1 MSAATNI
8 PLREPVELPPAAQ
21 VEGVE
26 FRRRVKSISRHSTVY
41 FAGTVFTALS
51 GYFFKIYLARTLGA
65 EALGLYA
72 LGISIVGVIGL
83 FNSVGLPTAGARF
96 ISEYSTQGDFTRL
109 GAFLRGALSLLGF
122 GNIVLGAV
130 LLVAMPSIAV
140 RFYHTPALASYSW
153 SFAAIMLLGVLNA
166 FLGQCMAG
174 FSAVAARTII
184 THFTGTSATILMAVV
199 PISLRFGL
207 RGYLV
212 AQVASAALVF
222 GCLAYS
228 VWKLTP
234 PPARATGGFGRIE
247 KRVVAFSATTFGI
260 AVVHFVLG
268 QADKITLGY
277 CLNAKEVGIY
287 SVSIA
292 VAGFVPI
299 ALTSVNQIFSPM
311 IAELHSS
318 GSHELLQRL
327 YVWIT
332 KWVLV
337 VTIPLAAALIIFAAP
352 VMTVFGSGFR
362 SGAAVLVVCA
372 IAQVVNC
379 AAGSVGFLLLMS
391 GNQMALMKIQAVN
404 AVVMVLISIALVPRI
419 GIVGAALGL
428 SASVV
433 GTNAWCLLE
442 VRKRLSLFPYNRSY
456 IKIVLSS
463 VVTMAVLVLQRSF
476 FAHDSWR
483 AAGVA
488 LPLAY
493 IVFLGTM
500 LMMGFDVEDR
510 KLARM
515 ALAKI
520 WGGENGGSNEQHA

>member
-1 MSAATNI
+1 MST
-8 PLREPVELPPAAQ
+8 AAQ
-21 VEGVE
+21 IIAERPNPAVVSAETAE
-26 FRRRVKSISRHSTVY
+26 FRQRVKSISRHSTVY
-41 FAGTVFTALS
+41 FAGTLFTALS

-96 ISEYSTQGDFTRL
+96 VSEYSSQGNYARL
-109 GAFLRGALSLLGF
+109 GAFLRGAISLLGF
-122 GNIVLGAV
+122 GNFVLGAV
-130 LLVAMPSIAV
+130 LLLAMPAIAV
-140 RFYHTPALASYSW
+140 RFYHTPVLASYSW

-174 FSAVAARTII
+174 FSAVARRTVI
-184 THFTGTSATILMAVV
+184 THFAGTSATILLAVV
-199 PISLRFGL
+199 LISLHFGL
-207 RGYLV
+207 GGYLV
-212 AQVASAALVF
+212 AQVASAALVLT
-222 GCLAYS
+222 CLAYS

-234 PPARATGGFGRIE
+234 PQARAMRGFGHIE

-260 AVVHFVLG
+260 AVVHFVLA

-277 CLNAKEVGIY
+277 YLNPKQVGIY
-287 SVSIA
+287 AVSIA

-311 IAELHSS
+311 IAELHST
-318 GSHELLQRL
+318 GNHQLLQRL
-327 YVWIT
+327 YAWLT

-337 VTIPLAAALIIFAAP
+337 FTLPLASAIIIFAGP

-391 GNQMALMKIQAVN
+391 GNQLSLMKIQSGSAGLM
-404 AVVMVLISIALVPRI
+404 VVLNVVLVPRM
-419 GIVGAALGL
+419 GILGAAIGL
-428 SASVV
+428 SASIV
-433 GTNAWCLLE
+433 GTNLWCLVE
-442 VRKRLSLFPYNRSY
+442 VRKRLGIFPFSRSY
-456 IKIVLSS
+456 MKLGLSAIV
-463 VVTMAVLVLQRSF
+463 TAAVLILQRSF

-483 AAGVA
+483 AAGFA

-493 IVFLGTM
+493 IVFIGTT
-500 LMMGFDVEDR
+500 LMMGLDGEDR
-510 KLARM
+510 NLARM
-515 ALAKI
+515 AWGKI
-520 WGGENGGSNEQHA
+520 RGIGNGGSNERYA